1 MQTYLLLFVA
11 MAAIFYLLI
20 LRPQQRAKRAKLE
33 MAQALE
39 VGAEVLTVGGIYGTV
54 AGLRDDDFDLEIADG
69 VVMRMDRRAIASVI
83 RDTDADEAKDADD
96 DASVDADAEDDAP
109 AGDETHAS

>member
-20 LRPQQRAKRAKLE
+20 LRPQQRAKKAKAE

-39 VGAEVLTVGGIYGTV
+39 PGSEILTVGGIYGTV
-54 AGLRDDDFDLEIADG
+54 VALRESDFDLEIADG
-69 VVMRMDRRAIASVI
+69 VIMKMDRRAIASVI
-83 RDTDADEAKDADD
+83 RDTDEDEDDDADDD
-96 DASVDADAEDDAP
+96 DASVDEDHEDVAPEADAS
-109 AGDETHAS
+109 TS

>member
-20 LRPQQRAKRAKLE
+20 LRPQQRAKKAKAE

-39 VGAEVLTVGGIYGTV
+39 PGVEILTVGGIFGTV
-54 AGLRDDDFDLEIADG
+54 VELREADFDLEIADG
-69 VVMRMDRRAIASVI
+69 VIMKMDRRAIASVI
-83 RDTDADEAKDADD
+83 RDSSSELIALLMPGR
-96 DASVDADAEDDAP
+96 SP
-109 AGDETHAS
+109 AWLCLQTWPSGKERI

>member
-20 LRPQQRAKRAKLE
+20 LRPQQRAKKAKAE

-39 VGAEVLTVGGIYGTV
+39 AGSQILTVGGIFGTV
-54 AGLRDDDFDLEIADG
+54 VALREDDFDLEIADG

-83 RDTDADEAKDADD
+83 RDTDDDEDEDTDDD
-96 DASVDADAEDDAP
+96 DAPVDEEHEDAAPAAEDDKA
-109 AGDETHAS
+109 

>member
-20 LRPQQRAKRAKLE
+20 LRPQRRAKKAKAE

-39 VGAEVLTVGGIYGTV
+39 VGAEILTVGGIYGTV
-54 AGLRDDDFDLEIADG
+54 AELRESDFDLEIADG
-69 VVMRMDRRAIASVI
+69 VLMKMDRRAIASVI
-83 RDTDADEAKDADD
+83 RDTDSDDAADADDD
-96 DASVDADAEDDAP
+96 DASVEEDHADDGT
-109 AGDETHAS
+109 AGDDVKS